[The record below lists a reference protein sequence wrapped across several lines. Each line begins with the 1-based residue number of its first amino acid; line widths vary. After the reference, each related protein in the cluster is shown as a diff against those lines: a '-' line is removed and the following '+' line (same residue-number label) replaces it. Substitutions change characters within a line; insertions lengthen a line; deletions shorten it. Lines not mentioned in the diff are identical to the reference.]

1 MNKAILRVSL
11 ACLALFVL
19 LMLNINY
26 VQAFEAN
33 SLADKPGNARTFD
46 EQFSY
51 QRGSI
56 LADGDGTNLKIAYSK
71 LKGDA
76 YHRVYPHGPE
86 YAPITGY
93 STIFSQSGVEQAENK
108 ELAGTDPR
116 LAVRNFTSLLTGKQ
130 KQGATVTLTI
140 SPIAQNAAYQALV
153 DNPGNHPAAVVAL
166 NPQTG
171 AILAMA
177 SYPSYNPNELTTFN
191 GVQLNKVDN
200 RLLRDPSQ
208 PLLNR
213 AVTPN
218 FPPGSSFKIVTGSAA
233 FTHGLVA
240 SPSTTIPAPTVLT
253 LPNGNLLHNDGDE
266 PCANGNPP
274 ISEAFLLSCNTAF
287 AKLGIRLSAPAL
299 RAMAEKF
306 GVNKTLDIPF
316 SVTPGSFPP
325 VPDNDKSYTAM
336 SAIGQFNDEVSP
348 LQEAMFAAAIA
359 NNGKLM
365 SPYMV
370 DQVLAPGLAV
380 IQNASPAILSQAVSP
395 TVAGYMK
402 TLMLGVTQN
411 PDGTAYQTAGPPATS
426 IPIYG
431 KTGTAENGVNNA
443 GLDDAVF
450 SCFVAPGAGHPYPI
464 AVGVIVK
471 GGGFGADAAAPI
483 AVKIIKAY
491 EARS

>member
-76 YHRVYPHGPE
+76 YHRLYPHGPE
-86 YAPITGY
+86 YAPITGF

-140 SPIAQNAAYQALV
+140 SPTAQNAAYQALV
-153 DNPGNHPAAVVAL
+153 DNPGNHPAAVVAV

-177 SYPSYNPNELTTFN
+177 SYPSFNPNELTTFN

-233 FTHGLVA
+233 FTRGLVS

-266 PCANGNPP
+266 PCANGNPA
-274 ISEAFLLSCNTAF
+274 ISLAFLLSCNTAF
-287 AKLGIRLSAPAL
+287 AKLGIRLTAPAL
-299 RAMAEKF
+299 RATAERF

-380 IQNASPAILSQAVSP
+380 IQNAAPAVLSQAVSP

-411 PDGTAYQTAGPPATS
+411 RGGTAYQTAGPPATS

-464 AVGVIVK
+464 AIGVIVK